1 MLIRSNKLTI
11 RGMTNTAISVRH
23 LDAWYKTKTGKLH
36 VLDNVSLEVEEGE
49 IVSIVGP
56 SGCGKT
62 TFLNIILGLITDDMD
77 IKGELIIA
85 GYNILSTTHKD
96 MLNFYKKIGIGYV
109 SQKDTL
115 LPWKTVLDNILLG
128 CKFRS
133 NKTVDY
139 VNAARQYIKLTGLNG
154 FEGSYPSQLSGGM
167 RQRCMIARSL
177 VYNPAILVMDEPL
190 GALDAYTRMVL
201 QKELT
206 YIFSVTKKTTLF
218 VTHDIDEAIIVGT
231 KIVVM
236 SKRPGKF
243 KRIFKC
249 DIPYPRDPFKVKDTD
264 EFKRLR
270 DLVWQALK
278 TEAE

>member
-1 MLIRSNKLTI
+1 
-11 RGMTNTAISVRH
+11 MTNTVISVKN
-23 LDAWYKTKTGKLH
+23 LNAWYKTKTGRLH

-62 TFLNIILGLITDDMD
+62 TLLNIILGLITDDMD

-96 MLNFYKKIGIGYV
+96 MLNFYRKIGIGYV

-133 NKTVDY
+133 NKTVEY

-154 FEGSYPSQLSGGM
+154 FERSYPSQLSGGM

-236 SKRPGKF
+236 SKRPGKI
-243 KRIFKC
+243 KTIFKC

>member
-1 MLIRSNKLTI
+1 MTRS
-11 RGMTNTAISVRH
+11 ISVRN
-23 LDAWYKTKTGKLH
+23 LDAWYKTRTGTLH
-36 VLDNVSLEVEEGE
+36 VLDNVSLEVDEGE

-62 TFLNIILGLITDDMD
+62 TLLNIILGLITED
-77 IKGELIIA
+77 IDVKGELTVA
-85 GYNILSTTHKD
+85 GYNILSMKPKD
-96 MLNFYKKIGIGYV
+96 MLNFYRKIGIGYV

-115 LPWKTVLDNILLG
+115 LPWKTVLGNILLG
-128 CKFRS
+128 CKFRREDD
-133 NKTVDY
+133 NVDY
-139 VNAARQYIKLTGLNG
+139 VKAAHQLIKLTGLNG

-177 VYNPAILVMDEPL
+177 VYDPAILIMDEPL

-218 VTHDIDEAIIVGT
+218 VTHDIDEAIIIGT
-231 KIVVM
+231 KIAVM
-236 SKRPGKF
+236 TKRPGRIKRVF
-243 KRIFKC
+243 KY
-249 DIPYPRDPFKVKDTD
+249 DIPHPRDPFKLKDTD

-270 DLVWQALK
+270 DSVWQALK
-278 TEAE
+278 TEAD